1 MGFAGDIEDPLASHS
16 FPTTSTE
23 LIEAHGDVEIELP
36 DGVVTLGDVLA
47 QLPEWEFQVAEDAR
61 LMTYSAF
68 GTAAIGRK
76 GYTDRDSPCVGEGV
90 EQVSF

>member
-1 MGFAGDIEDPLASHS
+1 MGFARGVEQSLATHS
-16 FPTTSTE
+16 FPTTTGE
-23 LIEAHGDVEIELP
+23 LIEAHGDVEIDLP
-36 DGVVTLGDVLA
+36 DGTVTFGDVLA
-47 QLPEWEFQVAEDAR
+47 RLPESEFEQAEDAR